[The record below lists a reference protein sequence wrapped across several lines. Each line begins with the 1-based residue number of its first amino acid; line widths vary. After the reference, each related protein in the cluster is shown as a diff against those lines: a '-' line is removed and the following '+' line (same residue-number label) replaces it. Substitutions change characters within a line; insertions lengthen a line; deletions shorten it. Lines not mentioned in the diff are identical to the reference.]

1 MSWYTF
7 ARPSSHVTTDYLYLA
22 LLLLTSIAIS
32 FSISIVASHTFA
44 GLVFLSGPCLHLTF
58 YLLFKWFHIFNHTA
72 VKPNAQI
79 HSKCTSSTF
88 WKKTGC
94 CVVRASRPAYSQT
107 NWIHTNTIKLIVVN
121 AFCLHWRR
129 FFLIWRKCPKD
140 VNIVGISSATQIL
153 AGVIPVLVGHDTVDA
168 FHAFPTQCKYR
179 RILRNEQFIL
189 TTNAIE

>member
-44 GLVFLSGPCLHLTF
+44 GLVFLSGRCLHLTF

-88 WKKTGC
+88 WKK
-94 CVVRASRPAYSQT
+94 
-107 NWIHTNTIKLIVVN
+107 NWLLRGT
-121 AFCLHWRR
+121 C
-129 FFLIWRKCPKD
+129 
-140 VNIVGISSATQIL
+140 
-153 AGVIPVLVGHDTVDA
+153 
-168 FHAFPTQCKYR
+168 FPTSLLANKLNSHKHNQADCGK
-179 RILRNEQFIL
+179 RILFALTSFFFNLTQMSERRQHCRYFISH
-189 TTNAIE
+189 TDIGWSNSCACGPWHGRCISCIPNAM